1 MDRQSY
7 YYQQMN
13 ENEQLAYRI
22 ICDGLHCHQSAIRV
36 LLYPGMKSVSDIY
49 YKVLYDHPVF
59 FYVNQYNVSHSHQNC
74 EWTLYPEYLYSGNEA
89 KTMIAEM
96 HNTVDKVL
104 YKALEYREDPF
115 KMEMFLHN
123 SVVKSVAYDYESL
136 KIKNYHRAHS
146 IAGAFLD
153 KKAVCEGIAKAFKL
167 LCDSVGLPCIVV
179 VGYADNKGEFTENTL
194 HAWNLVKVC
203 GQWYH
208 VDPTWDV
215 MDLTGSDGVHKERH
229 FKFDYFNLT
238 TADISVD
245 HRPKDVIP
253 SCTAHKDNYFY
264 RTGKYAEDYE
274 DMRRIIDQ
282 QIDSDR
288 IRIRIDCQKRAA
300 GLKGLKQ
307 KYLLSGD
314 PKKLILDAL
323 QEVQRNRKLFYR
335 YSYYFNERLGTM
347 NLYKM

>member
-1 MDRQSY
+1 M
-7 YYQQMN
+7 
-13 ENEQLAYRI
+13 
-22 ICDGLHCHQSAIRV
+22 
-36 LLYPGMKSVSDIY
+36 
-49 YKVLYDHPVF
+49 
-59 FYVNQYNVSHSHQNC
+59 
-74 EWTLYPEYLYSGNEA
+74 
-89 KTMIAEM
+89 
-96 HNTVDKVL
+96 
-104 YKALEYREDPF
+104 
-115 KMEMFLHN
+115 
-123 SVVKSVAYDYESL
+123 
-136 KIKNYHRAHS
+136 
-146 IAGAFLD
+146 
-153 KKAVCEGIAKAFKL
+153 
-167 LCDSVGLPCIVV
+167 
-179 VGYADNKGEFTENTL
+179 
-194 HAWNLVKVC
+194 KVC